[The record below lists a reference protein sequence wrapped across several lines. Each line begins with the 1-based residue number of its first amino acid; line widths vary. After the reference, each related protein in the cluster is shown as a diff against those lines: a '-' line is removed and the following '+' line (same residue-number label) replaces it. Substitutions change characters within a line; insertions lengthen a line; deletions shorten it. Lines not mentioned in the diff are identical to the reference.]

1 MAVYEYKTRI
11 RYNDV
16 NEDNRLSNK
25 GLLNILSEAAGAH
38 SDEVGYSSN
47 TMESTNCAWMLLY
60 WKLKIYERPNWN
72 AKLIIKTWPR
82 AFSKV
87 SSWRDFEVYNET
99 GTKIAIASTEWVL
112 VDAKKGS
119 ISRITEKMVDEYGI
133 VEKQAFDEEISGK
146 LKEPE
151 DMQKIYEYTAKR
163 RDIDVNHHVNNVVY
177 LELAYDALPED
188 ISVDFNNLEIFY
200 KKQTKLGEN
209 VAIFYGKEENA
220 HIVSVKSSDG
230 KTLHAVLKFF

>member
-151 DMQKIYEYTAKR
+151 DMQKIYQY
-163 RDIDVNHHVNNVVY
+163 ID
-177 LELAYDALPED
+177 
-188 ISVDFNNLEIFY
+188 
-200 KKQTKLGEN
+200 
-209 VAIFYGKEENA
+209 
-220 HIVSVKSSDG
+220 
-230 KTLHAVLKFF
+230 

>member
-87 SSWRDFEVYNET
+87 SS
-99 GTKIAIASTEWVL
+99 ASIKTI
-112 VDAKKGS
+112 K
-119 ISRITEKMVDEYGI
+119 
-133 VEKQAFDEEISGK
+133 AF
-146 LKEPE
+146 
-151 DMQKIYEYTAKR
+151 
-163 RDIDVNHHVNNVVY
+163 
-177 LELAYDALPED
+177 
-188 ISVDFNNLEIFY
+188 
-200 KKQTKLGEN
+200 
-209 VAIFYGKEENA
+209 
-220 HIVSVKSSDG
+220 
-230 KTLHAVLKFF
+230 